1 MYLHCRI
8 ENPYLGSLSTSAH
21 SLYATLLFT
30 DKYTMCFSIFT
41 PLRVW
46 FALPVRASNLTS
58 LVNSYFSFKVQGKYH
73 LPEKPSLVPISA
85 SNSISHHKFMLGHS
99 GPCKRN

>member
-8 ENPYLGSLSTSAH
+8 ENPYLGSLSTSAQ

-46 FALPVRASNLTS
+46 FALPVKASNLTS

-73 LPEKPSLVPISA
+73 PISA